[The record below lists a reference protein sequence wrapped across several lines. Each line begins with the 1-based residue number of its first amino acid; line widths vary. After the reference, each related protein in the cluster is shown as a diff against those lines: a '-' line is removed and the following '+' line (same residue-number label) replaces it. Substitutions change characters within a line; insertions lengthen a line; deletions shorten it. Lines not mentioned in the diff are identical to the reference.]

1 MLTNGCLRLG
11 TTTGLTA
18 RTINRAIDH
27 SEFEMIDTSI
37 YLERFL
43 QDYRFRMAR
52 PYLIGDVLD
61 FGANDGE
68 LGKLVTGKYTIV
80 NYDHSPLDGA
90 RVDSIVTLAT
100 IEHLYP
106 NDVYEVFGKFKNC
119 LKDGGRIFLTTP
131 TKMAKPILET
141 LAFLGVVGKDNIAEH
156 KHYWSKA
163 DIFALAEKTGFSV
176 TRYRKFQLGVNQLAV
191 FEHRRENA

>member
-1 MLTNGCLRLG
+1 
-11 TTTGLTA
+11 
-18 RTINRAIDH
+18 
-27 SEFEMIDTSI
+27 MIDTSI
-37 YLERFL
+37 FLERFL
-43 QDYRFRMAR
+43 QRYRFRMAQ

-68 LGKLVTGKYTIV
+68 LGKLVTGKYIIV

-90 RVDSIVTLAT
+90 SVDSIVTLAT

-106 NDVYEVFGKFKNC
+106 KDVYAVFGKFKKC

-141 LAFLGVVGKDNIAEH
+141 MALIGIVGKDNIEEH

-163 DIFALAEKTGFSV
+163 DIFALAEQTGFQV
-176 TRYRKFQLGVNQLAV
+176 ARYRKFQLGVNQLAV
-191 FEHRRENA
+191 LEHRRDKV